1 MISLMSSSSLIG
13 SLLILA
19 SAKVS
24 ESPEESATHTTGVR
38 EPDARIKNVSLSLL
52 SAGIERPRRTR
63 SKSPSL
69 KCAMASLIDPADVT
83 KHPADC
89 QTEL

>member
-1 MISLMSSSSLIG
+1 
-13 SLLILA
+13 
-19 SAKVS
+19 
-24 ESPEESATHTTGVR
+24 TTGIR

-52 SAGIERPRRTR
+52 SAGIDRPRSTR

-69 KCAMASLIDPADVT
+69 KWAMASLIDQADVT
-83 KHPADC
+83 KYPEDC